1 MLGIGILSSRV
12 SESHDYQ
19 HMIAKMMWLN
29 DAITRRAYASCI
41 LTTVLGLVI
50 LCLSKHSLDWGG
62 ADCVCNVVM

>member
-1 MLGIGILSSRV
+1 MLGVEILSSRV

-19 HMIAKMMWLN
+19 HMIAKMIWLN
-29 DAITRRAYASCI
+29 DATHRAYASYV

-62 ADCVCNVVM
+62 ADCVCNVVL